1 MNYFDIT
8 DSVNQDD
15 SLYYMPLS
23 HEFCGYYKIKFSMY
37 SFEILV
43 SDVTYKGG
51 HAVLFELLDEDDD
64 QPSTIGLLEI
74 DETIEKMIEHL
85 KSIDSSYHEPIYK
98 SVYEWALQ
106 LFYQ

>member
-8 DSVNQDD
+8 DAVNQDD

-43 SDVTYKGG
+43 SDVTYKGR